1 MLPCAQFRSMPR
13 GLGKLWPQ
21 ITRYTSQRRCPRKT
35 AGGRLSLALSLVR
48 WGLFLS
54 PGYEGFHTLPSHH
67 FHHPIS
73 SKMPFKSFSLRQR
86 RRGSPRPA
94 TSDNQ
99 SQARKYYLGTSPISF
114 SYRSWPG
121 DATTSDTAL
130 HVDVHDDIAM
140 NAIQTSLAVL
150 MTGSSLASELPFIAP
165 IAGLLLQALTMR
177 DARIP
182 YISFNNVLTCASLG
196 SKAIQRGMRDSNAQ
210 TRQNREDHCRFV

>member
-1 MLPCAQFRSMPR
+1 MA
-13 GLGKLWPQ
+13 LGSSGPQ
-21 ITRYTSQRRCPRKT
+21 ITRYASQRRCPRKT
-35 AGGRLSLALSLVR
+35 AAERLSPALSLVR
-48 WGLFLS
+48 WGFFLL
-54 PGYEGFHTLPSHH
+54 PGYEGFRTLPSHH
-67 FHHPIS
+67 SHHPML

-86 RRGSPRPA
+86 RRRSPRPA

-99 SQARKYYLGTSPISF
+99 SQARKYYLGTSHISF

-121 DATTSDTAL
+121 DATTSDAAS

-140 NAIQTSLAVL
+140 NTIQTSLAVL

-182 YISFNNVLTCASLG
+182 YSSFNNVLTCASLG
-196 SKAIQRGMRDSNAQ
+196 SQAIQRGVRDSDAQ
-210 TRQNREDHCRFV
+210 TRQNREDHCRFVRKV